1 MSSTKAAAVPVPD
14 SILKKKEKTALNKEA
29 LAKKAAQRREK
40 AKKNRE
46 LIVKRAAD
54 YASEYKNAKLELKKQ
69 KNEAQLQGNIFVE
82 PEAKVAVV
90 TRLRGVNGVPP
101 KVKKILRLFRLL
113 QIGNTVLV
121 RINKATI
128 NMLRWIEA
136 YVAYGY
142 PNLKTIKK
150 LVYKRGYGKVHG
162 QRKRLVDNSL
172 ISSSLGKHGIICAED
187 LIHELYTCGPKFKEA
202 ANFLWPF
209 KLPPPRGG
217 FVNKLIHFNEGGDAG
232 NRGKK
237 INELIQRM
245 A

>member
-1 MSSTKAAAVPVPD
+1 MSAQVPVPD
-14 SILKKKEKTALNKEA
+14 SILKKKEAQEKRKAV
-29 LAKKAAQRREK
+29 LAEK
-40 AKKNRE
+40 AVKLQEKRAKNQE
-46 LIVKRAAD
+46 LIAKRAAD
-54 YASEYKNAKLELKKQ
+54 YAQEYKKATEEIINQ
-69 KNEAQLQGNIFVE
+69 KREARKEGNIFVE

-113 QIGNTVLV
+113 QIGNTVFV

-128 NMLRWIEA
+128 NMLRWIEPFI
-136 YVAYGY
+136 AYGY
-142 PNLKTIKK
+142 PTLKTVKM
-150 LVYKRGYGKVHG
+150 LVYKRGYGKINE

-172 ISSSLGKHGIICAED
+172 IATVLEKHGIISTED
-187 LIHELYTCGPKFKEA
+187 LVHEIFTCGPKFKEA
-202 ANFLWPF
+202 TNFLWPF

-217 FVNKLIHFNEGGDAG
+217 FTNKLIHFNEGGDAG
-232 NRGKK
+232 NRGLE